1 MNATGDMRAAFDA
14 FDTIYSTLSTIDS
27 AWYKKTLNVIAYGN
41 EAPARGTAG
50 TFSEEY
56 VRARFV
62 YALIASGKYKSEHLC
77 VEVALPKGNGGKSI
91 NPDILAFKD
100 ATWVGHKPS
109 TSEFRQ
115 NILAVFEAKRDAKKD
130 AKNIIEKQLRTS
142 MNEAEGD
149 PASDINFVFGVYF
162 DSQPNVIIFKKENN
176 HPIKRY
182 SPEKIR
188 KDDPWNLGN
197 RDAVNDLPDHAEL
210 MTRAESMKKKENM
223 SVANLDPI
231 DEDAFSDLL
240 EPLNRAKDRA
250 GVSEYVHALIVE
262 FLTYKVYDEKHSTE
276 NGTPLRF
283 FITRKEI
290 ETADIQKFR
299 KRFKSLQDNARK
311 DYPNILT
318 DPIFKYNNVGS
329 NLQPNHKAMEEF
341 LIEVIHVFEMKSI
354 LKAKNE
360 NFNQIIFN
368 NFGSSV
374 DKALDK
380 QFFTPI
386 PAARMMVDLVNPLK
400 EETIVDPCSGI
411 CDFLAVAFRKMH
423 NVNGDVQGNPDAKN
437 LFGFDKDTKVLKL
450 AELNLVL
457 NGDGGASIKPMN
469 SLTQKM
475 CDDGSIL
482 AEGQFTI
489 DNYDCETWEPKAKV
503 PELKKFDVAITNPP
517 FGRGRDLSLGKKGKW
532 DVAEKTAMMYETY
545 WLKTVEMDIAS
556 GKVPR
561 VSELKAANGKAKAG
575 AKDNAAKAKTRSH
588 VFPKSMDMGVLF
600 LENAVKLLNDGGRM
614 AIVLS
619 NSIASIKEW
628 ENIRAW
634 FLSRMRVVAT
644 IDLPTGTFGET
655 AVATTVIVAYKPKAG
670 SKILETDYQMFPF
683 EIVNCGY
690 EVKTKKRLVVFEPR
704 FLIDETT
711 FTEALDKDGNKMLLE
726 DFSQLQGKFMT
737 WAKFQEPEMREAF
750 HV

>member
-1 MNATGDMRAAFDA
+1 MKAKKVNMKEAFDA
-14 FDTIYSTLSTIDS
+14 FDKKYATLTTIDS
-27 AWYKKTLNVIAYGN
+27 DWYKKELNVRSFCKVAATRLESGN
-41 EAPARGTAG
+41 L
-50 TFSEEY
+50 SEEY

-62 YALIASGKYKSEHLC
+62 YALIASGKYGPECLC
-77 VEVALPKGNGGKSI
+77 VEAELPKGNGGKSI

-100 ATWVGHKPS
+100 DSWVGYKPS
-109 TSEFRQ
+109 TSDFRQ
-115 NILAVFEAKRDAKKD
+115 KILVVFEAKQAD
-130 AKNIIEKQLRTS
+130 KNDTKAVIEKQLRTS

-149 PASDINFVFGVYF
+149 PSSEINFVFGVYF
-162 DSQPNVIIFKKENN
+162 DDKPNVIIFKKENN

-182 SPEKIR
+182 ASDKIR
-188 KDDPWNLGN
+188 KDDPWNIGN
-197 RDAVNDLPDHAEL
+197 RDAVNDLPSREEL
-210 MTRAESMKKKENM
+210 IARTDSLKNKEHL
-223 SVANLDPI
+223 SVENLDPI
-231 DEDAFSDLL
+231 DDDSFADLL

-250 GVSEYVHALIVE
+250 GVSEYVHSLIVE
-262 FLTYKVYDEKHSTE
+262 FLTYKVYDEKYSAE
-276 NGTPLRF
+276 NKTPLRF
-283 FITRKEI
+283 YITRKEI
-290 ETADIQKFR
+290 ETSDIQDFR

-318 DPIFKYNNVGS
+318 DPIFKYNAVGS
-329 NLQPNHKAMEEF
+329 ILQPNHKAMEEF

-374 DKALDK
+374 DKAQDK

-386 PAARMMVDLVNPLK
+386 PAAKMMVDIINPLK
-400 EETIVDPCSGI
+400 RENIVDPCSGI

-423 NVNGDVQGNPDAKN
+423 SVHGYVQGNPDAKN
-437 LFGFDKDTKVLKL
+437 LFGFDKDQKVLKL

-457 NGDGGASIKPMN
+457 NGDGGATIKPMN

-475 CDDGSIL
+475 CSDSTVL
-482 AEGQFTI
+482 SEGKFNTE
-489 DNYDCETWEPKAKV
+489 NYDTESWEPISKV
-503 PELKKFDVAITNPP
+503 PELMKFDVVITNPP

-532 DVAEKTAMMYETY
+532 DIPEKTAQMYETY
-545 WLKTVEMDIAS
+545 WLKSAQIDIAS
-556 GKVPR
+556 GKIP
-561 VSELKAANGKAKAG
+561 SIEELKAPKATTK
-575 AKDNAAKAKTRSH
+575 KSIKKKTGIQH
-588 VFPKSMDMGVLF
+588 DFPLSMDMGALF
-600 LENAVKLLNDGGRM
+600 LENAVKILNEGGRM

-655 AVATTVIVAYKPKAG
+655 AVATTVLIAYKPKSG
-670 SKILETDYQMFPF
+670 SHILDADYQIFPF
-683 EIVNCGY
+683 EVTNCGY
-690 EVKTKKRLVVFEPR
+690 EVKTKNRLVVFEPR

-711 FTEALDKDGNKMLLE
+711 FAEALDDDGNKLLLE
-726 DFSQLQGKFMT
+726 DFSILQEKFLA
-737 WAKFQEPEMREAF
+737 WAKFQESELREAF